1 MSPRTRRQ
9 VRRFTFATAVAVA
22 ASLGTALVA
31 WATAYGKAV
40 ASVDSIATVSARR
53 VVEPVAKELGRH
65 ETEVAIEK
73 PHMLAVARG
82 LTGAMQALCEATP
95 RATAKCLRA
104 LSEAQ
109 TQQAPSPAPA
119 AEPRTHE

>member
-1 MSPRTRRQ
+1 MSPQQRRR

-31 WATAYGKAV
+31 WTTAYGKAV
-40 ASVDSIATVSARR
+40 ASVDSIATDSARR
-53 VVEPVAKELGRH
+53 VVEPVARELGRH
-65 ETEVAIEK
+65 EAEVAIEK

-95 RATAKCLRA
+95 RATAKCLKA
-104 LSEAQ
+104 LSDAQ
-109 TQQAPSPAPA
+109 ALPAPSLAPSTDPHRP
-119 AEPRTHE
+119 E